1 MLSEAQKMLYTTD
14 PSIAGPKAKRD
25 ENKDIKRK
33 LDQYHHFKQSH
44 ISMGRRDRAIKG
56 GWRHGITGIDNADS
70 ENTSV
75 FFQEQKKMK
84 DSVMSEKNI
93 LNNKRLQGKLFH
105 VVFYF
110 FV

>member
-1 MLSEAQKMLYTTD
+1 MLSEAQKMLYTTN
-14 PSIAGPKAKRD
+14 PAMASPKAKR
-25 ENKDIKRK
+25 EEIKDIKRK

-56 GWRHGITGIDNADS
+56 GWRHGITGIENADS
-70 ENTSV
+70 DNTSV

-84 DSVMSEKNI
+84 DFIMSEKNI
-93 LNNKRLQGKLFH
+93 LNKKRLEGKIFH
-105 VVFYF
+105 IVFYF